1 LPNAELKW
9 IAECGHVPHLEQP
22 KETASAIVSFLTS
35 DKVTSVAGK
44 NRGNNGQAM
53 NNDKDNGIPMP
64 TYVIGGGF
72 LGAYLIEEAM
82 KNFI

>member
-1 LPNAELKW
+1 MPNAELEW

-22 KETASAIVSFLTS
+22 KVTASAIVSFLTS

-44 NRGNNGQAM
+44 NRWSDS
-53 NNDKDNGIPMP
+53 NDKGNGIPMP

-72 LGAYLIEEAM
+72 LGAYLIEEAI

>member
-22 KETASAIVSFLTS
+22 KVTASAIVSFLTS

-44 NRGNNGQAM
+44 NMGSNS
-53 NNDKDNGIPMP
+53 NDKGNGIPMP

-72 LGAYLIEEAM
+72 LGAYLVEEVI
-82 KNFI
+82 KKIV